1 MNINTLGYLLNVILA
16 VNNRYKIYKTCFFW
30 QLGITCYL
38 LADVG
43 RSSGWQTLWQMHWRI
58 CASQRAGGLV
68 CQPAGT
74 LGAPRQPDALADVGA
89 FLWLAGWAFP
99 TLKGTLRKG
108 LISGLLTCLIR
119 QPTAFF
125 ILVCYTFLS
134 RKISHNAHAQKSA
147 F

>member
-74 LGAPRQPDALADVGA
+74 LGAPRQPDALAVRA
-89 FLWLAGWAFP
+89 NKP
-99 TLKGTLRKG
+99 
-108 LISGLLTCLIR
+108 
-119 QPTAFF
+119 
-125 ILVCYTFLS
+125 
-134 RKISHNAHAQKSA
+134 
-147 F
+147 